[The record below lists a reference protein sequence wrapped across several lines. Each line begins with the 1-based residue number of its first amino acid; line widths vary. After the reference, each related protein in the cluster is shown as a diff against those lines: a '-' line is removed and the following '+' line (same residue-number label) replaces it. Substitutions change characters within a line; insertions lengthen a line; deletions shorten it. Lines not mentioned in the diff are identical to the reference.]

1 MALFRAGSEE
11 AFRTMHDR
19 YRVRLFAYARQMLGG
34 SRQDAEDAL
43 QDVFVRAYSS
53 LRAHDR
59 PIVLRAWLYRVAHNR
74 CIDQLRRPRLDPEDL
89 IDVSRTPQS
98 DPSDQSERREQLR
111 RLVSDV
117 ARLPEQQ
124 RSALLMRELQGLTY
138 EELADA
144 LQVSVAAVKSLL
156 VRARGGLVDAAAA
169 RDATCD
175 SVRGELA
182 LACDRGLR
190 ASGLARRHMRDCA
203 DCADYREE
211 LRGVRRRIAALTPF
225 GPLGM
230 LGHLLGVGGSATAAS
245 GAQAAVGG
253 SGALITATKV
263 ALVAAAAAVTAG
275 SALGV
280 TRHAGDARSSSGR
293 GRTSLIGRRHAAPS
307 MARPSSQPLA
317 ERTASIK
324 PPARGAT
331 ATAPSATAP
340 AAITRRQGPGT
351 KLSMGRRVRMDLG
364 APQDSPSNVGP
375 TPASTSAPSD
385 STVSSQST
393 PLSGLV
399 ATGSGSSSSSTGPG
413 ASTTSPSSSSQPP
426 IAGST
431 GSGAAPGSDQTP
443 GTPIGGPTA
452 TASSGTPPPASR

>member
-1 MALFRAGSEE
+1 
-11 AFRTMHDR
+11 MHDR
-19 YRVRLFAYARQMLGG
+19 YRVRLLAYARHMLGG

-53 LRAHDR
+53 LRATDR

-74 CIDQLRRPRLDPEDL
+74 CIDQLRRPRLDPGDL

-98 DPSDQSERREQLR
+98 DPCDQSERREQLR

-124 RSALLMRELQGLTY
+124 RSALLMRELQGLSY

-156 VRARGGLVDAAAA
+156 VRARGGLVEAAVA

-203 DCADYREE
+203 DCRDYREE
-211 LRGVRRRIAALTPF
+211 LRGVRRQIAALTPF

-245 GAQAAVGG
+245 GAPAALGG

-275 SALGV
+275 SAIEV
-280 TRHAGDARSSSGR
+280 THHGGAARSLSGR
-293 GRTSLIGRRHAAPS
+293 AKASSVEPRPGAPLP
-307 MARPSSQPLA
+307 APVSQPLA
-317 ERTASIK
+317 ERTVSSTPTSRRETAATRSSTSAGAI
-324 PPARGAT
+324 ARRH
-331 ATAPSATAP
+331 
-340 AAITRRQGPGT
+340 RRGT
-351 KLSMGRRVRMDLG
+351 GLSMGRQVGIDLG
-364 APQDSPSNVGP
+364 RPEDSP
-375 TPASTSAPSD
+375 PAVASDPAPASAPSN
-385 STVSSQST
+385 STSPPLST
-393 PLSGLV
+393 PLSGIV
-399 ATGSGSSSSSTGPG
+399 GAGSDSSSASSTSA
-413 ASTTSPSSSSQPP
+413 ASDMSPSSSGQSPLSSS
-426 IAGST
+426 AGS
-431 GSGAAPGSDQTP
+431 GSAPGSNRASGAP
-443 GTPIGGPTA
+443 HGGPTA
-452 TASSGTPPPASR
+452 TTSSGTPPPASG